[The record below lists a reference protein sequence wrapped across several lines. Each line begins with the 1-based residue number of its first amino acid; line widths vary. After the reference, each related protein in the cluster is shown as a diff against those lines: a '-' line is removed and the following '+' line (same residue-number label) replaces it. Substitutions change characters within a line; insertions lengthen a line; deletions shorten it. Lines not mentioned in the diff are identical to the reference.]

1 MPERAVPVTF
11 RRATRL
17 SLGRDQLLNVIE
29 ILLDPLVLVVS
40 LWCVALA
47 IEGRLGGHNMI
58 LSLIVFSL
66 TFPGSA
72 RLTMPPWR
80 VMRHIALTWLT
91 MSGLLLLFGYGSRYL
106 EYFDRDVLLTW
117 WWAAPLSQTV
127 AHFLLRAAAPAIREF
142 QGHARRIVLAGMN
155 EQGIDLAARL
165 SADLYSNVRLLG
177 FFDDREHA
185 RLKHRETYPLLGK
198 ISELPAYAKKNNVD
212 VIYLSLPMASQQR
225 ILALLDALRDTTSSI
240 YFVPDTFV
248 TDLIQGR
255 LDAVGGIPVVAVC
268 ETPFTGLSGF
278 VKRGSDIVLALLILA
293 LVSPLLILIAFGVKV
308 SSPGPVI
315 FRQRRYGLDGN
326 EIVVYKFRSMR
337 VLQDGDTIEQ
347 VRKDDRRLTP
357 LGAFLRMTSL
367 DELPQFYNVLQ
378 GSMSVVGPRPHAV
391 AHNEMYRKLIKGYML
406 RHKVRPGITGWA
418 QVNGFRGETET
429 LEKMKA
435 RIDCDLEYLR
445 NWSLR
450 LDLYI
455 VAKTVWVVL
464 KSENVY

>member
-1 MPERAVPVTF
+1 MPERTVPVTF

-29 ILLDPLVLVVS
+29 ILLEPMVLVGS
-40 LWCVALA
+40 LWFVALA
-47 IEGRLGGHNMI
+47 IEGRLGGHIVI
-58 LSLIVFSL
+58 LSLIAFSL
-66 TFPGSA
+66 TFPGSS

-80 VMRHIALTWLT
+80 LVRHIALTWLA

-106 EYFDRDVLLTW
+106 EYFDRDVLVMW
-117 WWAAPLSQTV
+117 WWAAPLSQIA
-127 AHFLLRAAAPAIREF
+127 AHFMLRAAAPAIRDF
-142 QGHARRIVLAGMN
+142 QGRARRVVVAGMN
-155 EQGIDLAARL
+155 EQGIELAARL
-165 SADLYSNVRLLG
+165 RTDPYTNVQMLG
-177 FFDDREHA
+177 FFDDREHG
-185 RLKHRETYPLLGK
+185 RLRNSETYPLLGK
-198 ISELPAYAKKNNVD
+198 ILDLPVYAKANGVD

-240 YFVPDTFV
+240 YFVPDGFV

-255 LDAVGGIPVVAVC
+255 VDAVAGIPVVAVC
-268 ETPFTGLSGF
+268 ESPFTGLNGF
-278 VKRGSDIVLALLILA
+278 IKRGSDIVLALLILA
-293 LVSPLLILIAFGVKV
+293 LISPLLLLIALIVKM
-308 SSPGPVI
+308 SSRGPVL
-315 FRQRRYGLDGN
+315 FRQRRYGLDGK
-326 EIVVYKFRSMR
+326 EISVYKFRSMT
-337 VLQDGDTIEQ
+337 VMDDGDGVVQ
-347 VRKDDRRLTP
+347 ARRGDHRVTP
-357 LGAFLRMTSL
+357 VGAFLRKTSL

-378 GSMSVVGPRPHAV
+378 GSMSIVGPRPHAV
-391 AHNEMYRKLIKGYML
+391 VHNEMYRSLIKGYML

-464 KSENVY
+464 KSDNAY

>member
-17 SLGRDQLLNVIE
+17 SVGRDQLLNLIE
-29 ILLDPLVLVVS
+29 IFLEPLVLVVS
-40 LWCVALA
+40 LWVVALV

-66 TFPGSA
+66 TFPGSS
-72 RLTMPPWR
+72 RLTMPAWR
-80 VMRHIALTWLT
+80 LLRHIALGWLAI
-91 MSGLLLLFGYGSRYL
+91 SGLLLLFGYGSRYL

-117 WWAAPLSQTV
+117 WWAAPLSLTV

-142 QGHARRIVLAGMN
+142 QGHARRAVLAGKN
-155 EQGIDLAARL
+155 EQGIDLARRL
-165 SADLYSNVRLLG
+165 SADVYSNVSLLG
-177 FFDDREHA
+177 FFDDRQPE
-185 RLKHRETYPLLGK
+185 RLAHGMEYPLLGK
-198 ISELPAYAKKNNVD
+198 IMDLPQYAKNHQVD
-212 VIYLSLPMASQQR
+212 VIYLSLPMASQSR
-225 ILALLDALRDTTSSI
+225 ILALLEALRDTTSSI

-255 LDAVGGIPVVAVC
+255 VDTVGGVPVVAVC
-268 ETPFTGLSGF
+268 ETPFTGLNG
-278 VKRGSDIVLALLILA
+278 VIKRASDIALAFLILL
-293 LVSPLLILIAFGVKV
+293 LVSPLLLLIALCIKLD
-308 SSPGPVI
+308 SPGPVV
-315 FRQRRYGLDGN
+315 FRQRRYGLDGH
-326 EIVVYKFRSMR
+326 EIVVYKFRSMT
-337 VLQDGDTIEQ
+337 VSDDGDTIEQ
-347 VRKDDRRLTP
+347 ARKGDRRLTAA
-357 LGAFLRMTSL
+357 GAFLRRTSL
-367 DELPQFYNVLQ
+367 DELPQFVNVLQ
-378 GSMSVVGPRPHAV
+378 GRMSIVGPRPHAV

-455 VAKTVWVVL
+455 IAKTVWVVL
-464 KSENVY
+464 RPENAY